1 MGALVFLSWLVRIC
15 VALLLLRLV
24 LRFAAGVLRGLRG
37 EPGPD
42 RSRPKGAV
50 DLVRDPVCGTYL
62 SREGP
67 CGAGWRAGRPSSA
80 RPPAATGPGAR
91 AAPPG
96 ASGVRCPA
104 EIRPL
109 EAAWAKRW
117 E

>member
-62 SREGP
+62 SREGALRGRLEGREAYF
-67 CGAGWRAGRPSSA
+67 CSAACRDRAGRPGGS
-80 RPPAATGPGAR
+80 
-91 AAPPG
+91 PPG
-96 ASGVRCPA
+96 L
-104 EIRPL
+104 L
-109 EAAWAKRW
+109 E
-117 E
+117 